1 VHNILEVKDSSI
13 VIVLTGE
20 DNVVQIGGMDIGD
33 SVLMRIPSA
42 KAHIQA
48 SHEGDSAIHQAEF
61 LMVGPVEDHI
71 IIHAIQ
77 TLERIAGHLCKRN
90 RVQGQVLERGT
101 NRGCQFLT
109 IGKMIGVAEHC
120 DIGMEVFESVLGV

>member
-1 VHNILEVKDSSI
+1 VHNILEVKDSGI

-20 DNVVQIGGMDIGD
+20 DNVVKIGGMDIGN

-48 SHEGDSAIHQAEF
+48 PHEGDSAINQAQF
-61 LMVGPVEDHI
+61 FMVGPVENHI
-71 IIHAIQ
+71 VIHAIQ

-90 RVQGQVLERGT
+90 SVQGQVLERGS
-101 NRGCQFLT
+101 NRGCQSLA
-109 IGKMIGVAEHC
+109 IGKMIGMAEHG
-120 DIGMEVFESVLGV
+120 DIGMKVFESVLGV